1 MNELQQ
7 FASKKIYLKMV
18 YVKWWPVCSGVN
30 VFEMSR
36 SGKMATP
43 LQTTFRMHFHFFEID
58 LIDFIRNV
66 VIKSLLAIRYH

>member
-1 MNELQQ
+1 MNEIQQ

-36 SGKMATP
+36 SEQNGHSFADDISNAFP
-43 LQTTFRMHFHFFEID
+43 FL
-58 LIDFIRNV
+58 
-66 VIKSLLAIRYH
+66 